1 MDETSETKRYG
12 LDEKLVGVTRVKKC
26 KTKLDETMSK
36 EESIQTSI
44 AIDMSDLTISE
55 LIDKYAI
62 AKVVIECQKLWR
74 TRGNVPDSFKYIPSP
89 ETTRVTGTISD
100 KQIDRLDS
108 AGIDE
113 LIKKA
118 QAHARQLEADKD
130 N

>member
-1 MDETSETKRYG
+1 METTSETKKYA

-26 KTKLDETMSK
+26 KTKLDDSMTK
-36 EESIQTSI
+36 EESVETWITV
-44 AIDMSDLTISE
+44 DMSDLTTNE

-62 AKVVIECQKLWR
+62 AKMVIDRQKVWR
-74 TRGNVPDSFKYIPSP
+74 EKGKVPGTDSYTPSP
-89 ETTRVTGTISD
+89 TTTRVSGTISD

-113 LIKKA
+113 LVKKA
-118 QAHARQLEADKD
+118 QAHARKLEADKG